1 AAGGCTAATCP
12 MVPDECPINETYVAL
27 NSTSGN
33 CSSSNSTCSSIIQ
46 TTCKNCPTTT
56 TSCGSSTSGG
66 KAYCYPCASYL
77 TTNLTGL
84 TLASTASYP
93 NSGYPAYNSNIPGTT
108 VAYSAMCS
116 PTPTN
121 GGVMGPGYCLAY
133 AYTFSV
139 PASGVSASGT
149 ASFQAYLPSQ
159 VAYNI
164 CGGAAANFELWA
176 DYELYN
182 STCSSPISC
191 GNFSTGFNLAGVACS
206 NTYTLLFHTQLGA
219 ATYISND
226 LTYALWPFTTFSQCN
241 QTTCS
246 VLPINLFS
254 FGADYQPATGN
265 VIVDWTTFSQINN
278 KLFTV
283 ERSA

>member
-1 AAGGCTAATCP
+1 LTVGTKYYIQVGYATTAVADQFNIAVSTVVPTGSTITNPLPLTAFGQSGAAGGCTAATCP

-116 PTPTN
+116 PT
-121 GGVMGPGYCLAY
+121 
-133 AYTFSV
+133 
-139 PASGVSASGT
+139 
-149 ASFQAYLPSQ
+149 
-159 VAYNI
+159 
-164 CGGAAANFELWA
+164 
-176 DYELYN
+176 
-182 STCSSPISC
+182 
-191 GNFSTGFNLAGVACS
+191 
-206 NTYTLLFHTQLGA
+206 
-219 ATYISND
+219 
-226 LTYALWPFTTFSQCN
+226 
-241 QTTCS
+241 
-246 VLPINLFS
+246 
-254 FGADYQPATGN
+254 
-265 VIVDWTTFSQINN
+265 
-278 KLFTV
+278 
-283 ERSA
+283 